1 MEKNP
6 EEQQEIMFKL
16 SMFEREIRKLQEQ
29 LKIVEKEILDLN
41 SLVFSLDGL
50 KGKKGEEVKAPVGRG
65 IFIEAK
71 LTSEELIVDVGG
83 KRFVKKTISETQ
95 ELIKRQIKKL
105 EEVKKELE
113 DNIDLISDETQKII
127 EGFSENRK

>member
-1 MEKNP
+1 
-6 EEQQEIMFKL
+6 
-16 SMFEREIRKLQEQ
+16 MFEREIRKLQEQ